1 MTDCNTKD
9 INQIVMLAMSAIEK
23 NEVKNK
29 LDVLDITTRLLKCS
43 TLEFSQMFKLNV
55 ALDLLIE
62 NLESILD
69 TYHQNNLSSE
79 EITSLE
85 ETLSEARKVAWP
97 IPRIV
102 AKRMQ

>member
-1 MTDCNTKD
+1 MTDCNTKE

-29 LDVLDITTRLLKCS
+29 LDVLEMTTQLLKCS
-43 TLEFSQMFKLNV
+43 KLEFYQMFKLNV
-55 ALDLLIE
+55 VLDLLIE
-62 NLESILD
+62 NLESILEI
-69 TYHQNNLSSE
+69 YQQNNFSSE

-85 ETLSEARKVAWP
+85 ETLSKARKVTWP

-102 AKRMQ
+102 AKRM

>member
-9 INQIVMLAMSAIEK
+9 INQIVMLAMNAIEK

-29 LDVLDITTRLLKCS
+29 LDVLDITSQRLKCS
-43 TLEFSQMFKLNV
+43 TLEFSQMFKLNI

-69 TYHQNNLSSE
+69 IYQQNNSSSE

-85 ETLSEARKVAWP
+85 EALSGARKVAWP

-102 AKRMQ
+102 AKRM

>member
-9 INQIVMLAMSAIEK
+9 INQIVMLAVSAIEK

-29 LDVLDITTRLLKCS
+29 LDVLDITTQLLKRS
-43 TLEFSQMFKLNV
+43 TLEFSQMFKLNI

-102 AKRMQ
+102 AKRM

>member
-9 INQIVMLAMSAIEK
+9 INQVVMLAMSAIEK

-29 LDVLDITTRLLKCS
+29 LDVLDITTQLLKRS
-43 TLEFSQMFKLNV
+43 TLEFSQMFKLNI

-102 AKRMQ
+102 AKRM